1 MSGNT
6 FTFGMHSGKS
16 FQQVLDNDKWYVSW
30 ALKQESQGAIK
41 VKTGVLQ
48 RFVDYCRAAGADK
61 ENIGKDNMDKE
72 NTGKAHLPVNSPTSA
87 PCTPWSQ
94 QQATQ
99 AEYQPATQHPAAMG
113 HHPGTM
119 PGHYPM
125 GQQAGTMPGHYPMG
139 QQPGTMPGHY
149 AMGQQPGTMPGQY
162 ATQGQGMP
170 PNHYGAQYQG
180 GMAPS
185 PGAPQGG
192 YGMAPGGYGMMPQQ
206 QAAVAPYGAPAQRQG
221 PPQDLAEA
229 YKSDPNWARV
239 LDHLEDRGIEFEA
252 VRDAHH
258 DTRRDILKAVFFG
271 DPILRA
277 QAETI
282 WLRIRMDKNGQ
293 ARERSRSRGGG
304 KKKLNFTPCTIAT
317 GVQPSMSVR
326 F

>member
-94 QQATQ
+94 QATQ
-99 AEYQPATQHPAAMG
+99 AEYQPTTQH
-113 HHPGTM
+113 T
-119 PGHYPM
+119 
-125 GQQAGTMPGHYPMG
+125 AGMG

-149 AMGQQPGTMPGQY
+149 AMGQQPGTMPGQF
-162 ATQGQGMP
+162 ATPGQGMT
-170 PNHYGAQYQG
+170 PNHCGMQYQG
-180 GMAPS
+180 MAQSPGMA
-185 PGAPQGG
+185 AGG

-206 QAAVAPYGAPAQRQG
+206 AAMAPYGAPASQRQA
-221 PPQDLAEA
+221 PPQDLEQA
-229 YKSDPNWARV
+229 YRNDPNWGRV
-239 LDHLEDRGIEFEA
+239 LDHLEDRGIAFEA
-252 VRDAHH
+252 VRDAHN
-258 DTRRDILKAVFFG
+258 DTRRDILKAV
-271 DPILRA
+271 
-277 QAETI
+277 
-282 WLRIRMDKNGQ
+282 
-293 ARERSRSRGGG
+293 
-304 KKKLNFTPCTIAT
+304 
-317 GVQPSMSVR
+317 
-326 F
+326 